1 MKYFDF
7 NPTKIEK
14 WERLARIA
22 QPVSGSH
29 YFFRWL
35 GFPSGYRADTYSESQ
50 LDNSVVAE
58 RGLDGARTN
67 PHIPH
72 TPDDGEHY
80 FQSTLALGETG
91 TAYDANLLEQ
101 EGLLQH
107 HLTFNINPEAERHH
121 PLTLLFPTAREHVHE
136 LLVAALKASDCCHRE
151 PTLIQRVLTLMHTAH
166 NTTDDHKGVL
176 AAGV

>member
-1 MKYFDF
+1 MTYFDF

-14 WERLARIA
+14 WERLARIE

-35 GFPSGYRADTYSESQ
+35 GFPIGYRADTYSESQ

-67 PHIPH
+67 PHIPR
-72 TPDDGEHY
+72 TPDDGERY
-80 FQSTLALGETG
+80 FQRTLALGETS

-101 EGLLQH
+101 EVCCNLILLS
-107 HLTFNINPEAERHH
+107 T
-121 PLTLLFPTAREHVHE
+121 
-136 LLVAALKASDCCHRE
+136 S
-151 PTLIQRVLTLMHTAH
+151 IQRL
-166 NTTDDHKGVL
+166 KGIIH
-176 AAGV
+176 